1 MLQFDNCVST
11 QINYVFA
18 LPWHKTFTGAVP
30 FSDHIAPAAMTA
42 IIGGKRPP
50 RPTHPSLTDG
60 LWKLT
65 NRCWDQERRNRPRM
79 LEVLIALTHLVHEH
93 TRPSGSQPVT
103 ADVETLVSDI
113 QRQLENLD
121 PSHEEYRRLLYA
133 LLNHQDLKPHIDG
146 LRKGDLQG
154 FMELLNKV
162 DETNIYH

>member
-1 MLQFDNCVST
+1 
-11 QINYVFA
+11 
-18 LPWHKTFTGAVP
+18 
-30 FSDHIAPAAMTA
+30 
-42 IIGGKRPP
+42 
-50 RPTHPSLTDG
+50 
-60 LWKLT
+60 
-65 NRCWDQERRNRPRM
+65 M
-79 LEVLIALTHLVHEH
+79 LEVLIALTHLVREH

-154 FMELLNKV
+154 FVELLNKV